1 MSKEKTP
8 FDRLSNALTKIQ
20 KLLDAETRRTY
31 KRMKQSQDNKRV
43 GEYNIGLDV
52 GSYEQA
58 SAMQFS
64 INNIIAKL

>member
-8 FDRLSNALTKIQ
+8 FDDVMSVLKKIQ
-20 KLLDAETRRTY
+20 KLTESETRRTY
-31 KRMKQSQDNKRV
+31 KRMVKSQHGIA
-43 GEYNIGLDV
+43 GEYNAGLDV

-64 INNIIAKL
+64 INRIISEM